1 MKEII
6 GNSSI
11 GDLEKR
17 RLYKEMLRIRIV
29 EEELMRYYA
38 EQEMRCPVHFC
49 VGQEAVSVGV
59 CQSLVHDDSVMS
71 SHRCHGHYLAK
82 GGSLKGMVAELYGKS
97 SGCASGKGGSM
108 HLIDLSVNF
117 LGATSIV
124 AGTIPVA
131 VGVGFSNKLRDER
144 SVSVVFFGDGATEEG
159 LFYESL
165 NFAELHNLPVLF
177 VCEHNLFSVYSPI
190 SVRQPSS
197 RDIYQV
203 AASMGLDSIR
213 IDGNDVE
220 TVYSTTQS
228 ALDSV
233 RSGNGPYLIEAMTY
247 RWVEHC
253 GPNYDNHIGYRTEEE
268 YLSWREK
275 DPVATF
281 EDKLLNESTASK
293 EFIETT
299 KQQIFEEIR
308 EVVDYAKELPFPDS
322 SELTKGVYAS

>member
-1 MKEII
+1 
-6 GNSSI
+6 
-11 GDLEKR
+11 
-17 RLYKEMLRIRIV
+17 
-29 EEELMRYYA
+29 
-38 EQEMRCPVHFC
+38 
-49 VGQEAVSVGV
+49 
-59 CQSLVHDDSVMS
+59 
-71 SHRCHGHYLAK
+71 
-82 GGSLKGMVAELYGKS
+82 
-97 SGCASGKGGSM
+97 
-108 HLIDLSVNF
+108 
-117 LGATSIV
+117 
-124 AGTIPVA
+124 
-131 VGVGFSNKLRDER
+131 
-144 SVSVVFFGDGATEEG
+144 
-159 LFYESL
+159 
-165 NFAELHNLPVLF
+165 
-177 VCEHNLFSVYSPI
+177 
-190 SVRQPSS
+190 
-197 RDIYQV
+197 
-203 AASMGLDSIR
+203 MGLDSIR

-308 EVVDYAKELPFPDS
+308 EVIDYAKELPFPDS